1 MILDF
6 YTTLG
11 CHLCEDALLLLH
23 EANLAHPF
31 ELNSVEI
38 SEDDQLLER
47 YGIRIPVVAKR
58 VDAKR
63 VDGIKRNSAEELS
76 WPFDKHQLSQFL
88 ST

>member
-38 SEDDQLLER
+38 SEDHQLLER

-58 VDAKR
+58 VD
-63 VDGIKRNSAEELS
+63 GIKRHSAEELS
-76 WPFDKHQLSQFL
+76 WPFDKHQLNQFL
-88 ST
+88 STE